1 MSYSGKTA
9 AYKALIGAMKAV
21 LKESEEATEKQ
32 KETILSLLGPVAG
45 HISCPACC
53 DSESESDSDNSSS
66 DESESDSEESGS
78 EESDSESEGGE
89 SESECDGDNCTSK
102 RKYRRGA
109 RSKGRSLYKKNGGTE
124 EKWRTKSDKF
134 KDSYYEKY
142 KGRNVEVA

>member
-1 MSYSGKTA
+1 MTYSGKTA
-9 AYKALIGAMKAV
+9 TYKALIGAMKAV

-53 DSESESDSDNSSS
+53 ESESESDSDNSSS
-66 DESESDSEESGS
+66 DESESDSESES

-124 EKWRTKSDKF
+124 DKWRTKSDKF

>member
-1 MSYSGKTA
+1 MIQTIRLRMS
-9 AYKALIGAMKAV
+9 
-21 LKESEEATEKQ
+21 Q
-32 KETILSLLGPVAG
+32 
-45 HISCPACC
+45 
-53 DSESESDSDNSSS
+53 SESES
-66 DESESDSEESGS
+66 ESESEESDSE
-78 EESDSESEGGE
+78 SESEGGE
-89 SESECDGDNCTSK
+89 SESECDGDNCTRK

>member
-1 MSYSGKTA
+1 MTYSGKTA

-66 DESESDSEESGS
+66 DESESVRSQGRV
-78 EESDSESEGGE
+78 EGGE
-89 SESECDGDNCTSK
+89 SESECDGDNCTRK